1 MKKVME
7 LCARCTVLIVIVVL
21 AFMVHYIS
29 KMDYVRTEETV
40 IEDYNGNISFNQT
53 SEGLSYKIGSVIDIE
68 TGKDKFEDVKVSDI
82 IYTDTYIGN
91 KQVVKCVTDKEFAGS
106 DGLSRIYLKYD
117 SFFNYITESNLS
129 RRTD

>member
-106 DGLSRIYLKYD
+106 DGLSKIYLKYD